1 MTETASMTPEQGA
14 SLKSIWEDQNKWSQ
28 AADHLKQQVQTARLR
43 AAVLGLLGAFLTT
56 LASVLAQNNGGILQT
71 VIAAAG
77 AVCLAIAPLIL
88 KRGATT
94 EHIKTWTRT
103 RAAAEA
109 LKGQIYC
116 FLAGGPPYGS
126 ERPPEL
132 LLRKHD
138 EVVDGVKDIN
148 PIMEPQV
155 KSLPVLLTVDGYIDQ
170 RVQGQENFFN
180 KNSVKLKKQA
190 DQFNSIV
197 FILALI
203 AAALGAI
210 TTFLGHWA
218 SLIGPWA
225 AVITTAGA
233 AVAAHAA
240 AERYTTLATTY
251 SATAGRL
258 KSLREKFSID
268 KNRNAPERI
277 EKFISDCEEALSAEN
292 GGWMAEWS
300 REPGQGQP

>member
-1 MTETASMTPEQGA
+1 MTPEQGT
-14 SLKSIWEDQNKWSQ
+14 SLKSIWEEQNKWSQ
-28 AADHLKQQVQTARLR
+28 AADRLKQQVQTARLW
-43 AAVLGLLGAFLTT
+43 AGVLSLLGAFLTT
-56 LASVLAQNNGGILQT
+56 LASVLAQNNGGILQI

-88 KRGATT
+88 KRGATA

-109 LKGQIYC
+109 LKAQLYR
-116 FLAGGPPYGS
+116 FLAGGLPYGA

-132 LLRKHD
+132 LLSKRD

-155 KSLPVLLTVDGYIDQ
+155 KGLPELLTVEGYIDQ
-170 RVQGQENFFN
+170 RVQGQEKFFN
-180 KNSVKLKKQA
+180 NKSVKLKKQA
-190 DQFNSIV
+190 DRFNSIV
-197 FILALI
+197 FILGLI
-203 AAALGAI
+203 AAALGAV
-210 TTFLGHWA
+210 TTFLGHLA
-218 SLIGPWA
+218 SLIGPWV

-268 KNRNAPERI
+268 TNRNAPERI
-277 EKFISDCEEALSAEN
+277 EQFISDCEEALSAEN
-292 GGWMAEWS
+292 GGWVAEWS
-300 REPGQGQP
+300 REPD